1 MPETI
6 YLSDP
11 RTPLGIEYSAAAMQ
25 QIRERA
31 RDGLMA
37 APRVAFGVGGLLLGV
52 RDNHV
57 VRLLDSIDIPCSH
70 STGPSFQLNT
80 EELRETREMIA
91 EVEALSGDGRVSVV
105 GYYCSKT
112 RGDARLSETDLGF
125 FDELFPAPGQIG
137 LVVRPNAV
145 GPMRAAFFF
154 RDESGAIADGPE
166 GEIHDWRPEPA
177 AEAATVPEEEPPAP
191 VVDPPPP
198 ELPRTDPP
206 PAAPKETTL
215 ADILQGATGDLKPTA
230 ARQVTSSGLFG
241 VPGLEPPRPRRGKRQ
256 LIMATGAAAALF
268 AAVGAAYVT
277 RNDWLPKPPLALTS
291 ADENGSLL
299 IRWNPDALRGVE
311 HASLL
316 LNDGGQQTPSVVPL
330 DRSQLISGLY
340 IYMPKSLRVT
350 AKLDAGETTGITAWF
365 AAPPKPA
372 APLGPADTAQ
382 APVAAPAPAAPLAEA
397 KPKPVLQTHPAQ
409 EEAKPKP

>member
-1 MPETI
+1 
-6 YLSDP
+6 
-11 RTPLGIEYSAAAMQ
+11 MQ

-31 RDGLMA
+31 RDGLIA
-37 APRVAFGVGGLLLGV
+37 APRVAFGAGGLLLGV
-52 RDNHV
+52 RSKHL

-70 STGPSFQLNT
+70 STGPSFQLNAD
-80 EELRETREMIA
+80 ELRDTCAMIA

-112 RGDARLSETDLGF
+112 RGDVRLSETDLGF
-125 FDELFPAPGQIG
+125 FDELFPVPGQIA

-154 RDESGAIADGPE
+154 RDDSGAIADGPQCD
-166 GEIHDWRPEPA
+166 INDWRPEPI
-177 AEAATVPEEEPPAP
+177 AEAATTPERDPDTPPEPPEQEPPAP
-191 VVDPPPP
+191 VVDPEPTEP
-198 ELPRTDPP
+198 PRTDPP
-206 PAAPKETTL
+206 PAPLPVGPRETTL
-215 ADILQGATGDLKPTA
+215 ADILQGATVDLKAAA
-230 ARQVTSSGLFG
+230 ARQATSSGLFG

-256 LIMATGAAAALF
+256 IVMAIGAAAALF
-268 AAVGAAYVT
+268 AVVGAAYVT
-277 RNDWLPKPPLALTS
+277 RNDWLPRPPLALTS
-291 ADENGSLL
+291 IDENGSLL

-316 LNDGGQQTPSVVPL
+316 LNDGGQRTPTVVPL

-350 AKLDAGETTGITAWF
+350 AKLDAGDTTAITAWF
-365 AAPPKPA
+365 AELPKAAATPVPP
-372 APLGPADTAQ
+372 
-382 APVAAPAPAAPLAEA
+382 APAPAAPLVET
-397 KPKPVLQTHPAQ
+397 KPKRVTQTHPAQ